1 MQSRRSTWQT
11 WHVRAEAL
19 RRVRALDG
27 LAPEQVETVVQRL
40 TKRVLER
47 DSIRLTRD
55 HDPVS
60 EPAALTRADGQSV
73 YTVHGSAHYTSTDVL
88 AAEQRIVA
96 AGGLT
101 RGRSIDAAHV
111 DLALLESTANGVT
124 LNAGQSSLVREMATS
139 SACVQLAIAP
149 AGAGKTTAMR
159 ALSTAW
165 ANGGGTVLGLAPSAA
180 AAAVLGEQI
189 DVATDTLAKLVWS
202 LHNDPDN
209 LPEWAHAVDRNTLLV
224 IDEAGM
230 ADTLSLDAVVTFA
243 LERGAKVRLIGD
255 DQQLAAIGAGGV
267 LRDIEATHGARC
279 D

>member
-47 DSIRLTRD
+47 DSIRLTPD

-96 AGGLT
+96 AGGHDPLLGCQHI
-101 RGRSIDAAHV
+101 RG
-111 DLALLESTANGVT
+111 GV
-124 LNAGQSSLVREMATS
+124 V
-139 SACVQLAIAP
+139 
-149 AGAGKTTAMR
+149 
-159 ALSTAW
+159 
-165 ANGGGTVLGLAPSAA
+165 GG
-180 AAAVLGEQI
+180 
-189 DVATDTLAKLVWS
+189 
-202 LHNDPDN
+202 
-209 LPEWAHAVDRNTLLV
+209 AVDGVHAL
-224 IDEAGM
+224 
-230 ADTLSLDAVVTFA
+230 AVGPGQ
-243 LERGAKVRLIGD
+243 RRRLGHRVVVWGESD
-255 DQQLAAIGAGGV
+255 
-267 LRDIEATHGARC
+267 
-279 D
+279 